1 MKDQMQ
7 PSKTSFREQET
18 RCEMLFRDLG
28 NCWHI
33 YTPEQFPIV
42 FGTDDDFKVGMNLIA
57 ICAIALPDVRILTF
71 EIMSNHMHL
80 CVSGLEE
87 RVKAFFAMLIKYLGR
102 YLKGTSRPIG
112 LAGWN
117 RPPRI
122 ITSLNDIRNVITYIN
137 RNGYLVNP
145 DVTPFSYPWGVNR
158 FFFNSELLRFH
169 GLSDETLSQ
178 KYLRRIFHSRLL
190 DGCCGLATIDGYVSP
205 VSFCDISMAERL
217 FRDAR
222 HYFYKVSHDIESQ
235 QTIAAELGERIFYTD
250 SELYAFVKSKCKTEY
265 NVDAPPLLSSDAKVH
280 LAKVLHYDYNA
291 DNQQIARILRL
302 DLPVVTLLFPPR

>member
-1 MKDQMQ
+1 MKDFTQH
-7 PSKTSFREQET
+7 SKIPFREQEI
-18 RCEMLFRDLG
+18 RCEMQFRELG
-28 NCWHI
+28 NCWHV

-42 FGTDDDFKVGMNLIA
+42 FGTNDDFKAGMNLVA
-57 ICAIALPDVRILTF
+57 ICAIAFPDVKILTF

-87 RVKAFFAMLIKYLGR
+87 RVKAFAAMLTKFLER
-102 YLKGTSRPIG
+102 YLKGTSRPID
-112 LAGWN
+112 LSEWN
-117 RPPRI
+117 RIPRQI
-122 ITSLNDIRNVITYIN
+122 SDLNDIRNVIAYIN

-145 DVTPFSYPWGVNR
+145 
-158 FFFNSELLRFH
+158 ELRRFH
-169 GLSDETLSQ
+169 GISDEYLSQ
-178 KYLRRIFHSRLL
+178 KYLRKTFHSRLL

-205 VSFCDISMAERL
+205 VSFCDISVAERL

-235 QTIAAELGERIFYTD
+235 QNIAAELGERIFYTD
-250 SELYAFVKSKCKTEY
+250 SELYAFVISKCKTEY
-265 NVDAPPLLSSDAKVH
+265 NVDSPPLLSREAKVL

-302 DLPVVTLLFPPR
+302 DLQVLDSLFPPR